1 MDPGFDGR
9 LVLSVHDLVA
19 RLTDEQGARV
29 GRRTQTAVVDDAKEA
44 AERRFDEIAEVYLDR
59 PAVSRQ
65 RKFASEALL
74 VGGKIVGFVG
84 KGGRLVVKVPAG
96 RAADLVQRGLA
107 ERVRLGRN
115 LAREWI
121 GLPGDSALWHDL
133 LDESF
138 AYVAAVGRRTSRD
151 TARPGGVARGLAGT

>member
-1 MDPGFDGR
+1 M
-9 LVLSVHDLVA
+9 
-19 RLTDEQGARV
+19 
-29 GRRTQTAVVDDAKEA
+29 QTAAVDDAKAA
-44 AERRFDEIAEVYLDR
+44 AEQRFDEIAEEYLGR

-84 KGGRLVVKVPAG
+84 KGGRLIVKVPAE

-121 GLPGDSALWHDL
+121 GLPGDSALWRDL

-138 AYVAAVGRRTSRD
+138 AYVATTG
-151 TARPGGVARGLAGT
+151 